1 MTGLNIAIDNLLSPP
16 ILSFI
21 LGVVASIAQSDLRF
35 PESMGKFLGIYLM
48 FGLGLKGGS
57 SIAHCTDIQNA
68 MMLILVA
75 VVLSFALP
83 FIAKKFMD
91 WTTSY
96 DAATKIAVSA
106 HYGSVSVVTFMIAT
120 HVLECSNISY
130 ESSFTAVTAAMEG
143 PAIMAAILMMNLSKS
158 TGSKGFKMG
167 ELLHHMFFNG
177 AILVLMGAFIIG
189 LFSSEDSLKSVSGFF
204 ATPFKG
210 VLCLFLL
217 DMGLLVG
224 KKLRTT
230 HTIEFGE
237 LFCALALPLV
247 NASVGFIVG
256 YLLNLTPG
264 GIFLLM
270 TLCASASYIAVP
282 AAMRVAIPQANPGVY
297 VTMALGITF
306 PFNLLIGLPLY
317 LWVIGQ
323 IVGF

>member
-1 MTGLNIAIDNLLSPP
+1 MTGLDIAIDNLLSPP

-21 LGVVASIAQSDLRF
+21 LGVVASVCQSDLRF

-57 SIAHCTDIQNA
+57 SIAHCNDIHNA
-68 MMLILVA
+68 MLLILVA
-75 VVLSFALP
+75 VVLSFGLP

-91 WTTSY
+91 WTTGY
-96 DAATKIAVSA
+96 DTATKIAVSA

-120 HVLECSNISY
+120 HFLECSSIPY

-143 PAIMAAILMMNLSKS
+143 PAIMSAILMMTLSKS
-158 TGSKGFKMG
+158 EGQGNFKVS
-167 ELLHHMFFNG
+167 ELIHHMFFNG
-177 AILVLMGAFIIG
+177 SILVLMGAFTIG
-189 LFSSEDSLKSVSGFF
+189 LVSSEESLKSVSGFF

-247 NASVGFIVG
+247 NASIGFVAA
-256 YLLNLTPG
+256 YLMNLTPG
-264 GIFLLM
+264 GAFLLM

-317 LWVIGQ
+317 LWVIAQ
-323 IVGF
+323 MVGF